1 MVRTSRGDYFGITY
15 IKSLNS
21 GNIFSEH
28 WFFDKKIL
36 NFDKSFS
43 QNFHLL
49 VIIIRNRSKYSQC
62 NREQSYY
69 HVLLSLFTFISI
81 AIEVSC
87 IKYHA
92 FFRRFGSYCL
102 LYCKYQIITLSPWKP
117 FNHLLSM
124 QLK

>member
-1 MVRTSRGDYFGITY
+1 MSMVRTSRGDYFGITY

-21 GNIFSEH
+21 GKTFGEH

-49 VIIIRNRSKYSQC
+49 VLIIQNRSKCSQD

-92 FFRRFGSYCL
+92 FFRRL
-102 LYCKYQIITLSPWKP
+102 ALIIFYTVSIKL
-117 FNHLLSM
+117 
-124 QLK
+124 